1 MFRKVVAGCWS
12 PDICVFIRTGCHCTT
27 HTSPFALLTGQFQ
40 LKRRNIK
47 PKNLLN
53 YLFEE
58 SRRKSSMKTALL
70 TLLGIVITTAAQ
82 VQGFDISNWQAD
94 VDFDAAYK
102 AGLRFVMIKATEGAD
117 FIDKRFSDH
126 YVAATEAGFIRGGY
140 HIAHPDLSASDQVD
154 FFLKHGGGWS
164 NGGRAGRGGRGRGGG
179 AGRPA
184 GGGGPRAPGG
194 GGAR

>member
-1 MFRKVVAGCWS
+1 
-12 PDICVFIRTGCHCTT
+12 
-27 HTSPFALLTGQFQ
+27 
-40 LKRRNIK
+40 
-47 PKNLLN
+47 
-53 YLFEE
+53 
-58 SRRKSSMKTALL
+58 MKTALL

-140 HIAHPDLSASDQVD
+140 HFAHPDLSASDQVD

-164 NGGRAGRGGRGRGGG
+164 NDGITLPGMLDLEDESGH
-179 AGRPA
+179 PSCWES
-184 GGGGPRAPGG
+184 PRAPWFGG
-194 GGAR
+194 SRRYVQKVADYCRSKN